1 MKVNFLIIQV
11 TRDYQSWICLPR
23 PCKRSLK
30 KFPWNDDLS
39 SSEKLIS
46 MENLTAANLVTALWM
61 HQLLQPNEQQS
72 SHLPQSTQTNACN
85 WNNVNIR
92 LFKIITLQVGL
103 ITIFIYLYQRLD
115 HQNYIDVTQKCSIL
129 TLIYWQSSL
138 QIVLECL
145 E

>member
-1 MKVNFLIIQV
+1 
-11 TRDYQSWICLPR
+11 
-23 PCKRSLK
+23 
-30 KFPWNDDLS
+30 
-39 SSEKLIS
+39 
-46 MENLTAANLVTALWM
+46 M

-72 SHLPQSTQTNACN
+72 SHLSQSTQKNACN
-85 WNNVNIR
+85 WNFVNIR